1 MKITIY
7 MKKEN
12 DVATPDVIEFKKRIV
27 TPIDDELVI
36 DKTFG
41 ETPVKNCIYL
51 TINIDLITETESNN
65 YDYYLKIINV
75 DEDNNELIFGDHDG
89 LLKITNKIITDFKVN
104 NLFGFYK
111 LRLTKEEDF
120 QTTGY
125 ENIKELTLKIFIKK
139 TLKDRPK
146 RCKGIAETQESF
158 LISDIVIPV
167 KQ

>member
-12 DVATPDVIEFKKRIV
+12 DVATPDVIEFTEKIV
-27 TPIDDELVI
+27 KPIDDKLVI
-36 DKTFG
+36 DKTF
-41 ETPVKNCIYL
+41 EEIPVKNCIYL

-65 YDYYLKIINV
+65 YDYYLRIINV
-75 DEDNNELIFGDHDG
+75 DEGENRLIFGDHDG

-111 LRLTKEEDF
+111 LRLERGVDF

-125 ENIKELTLKIFIKK
+125 ENIEELTLKIFIKK
-139 TLKDRPK
+139 TLKDRPE
-146 RCKGIAETQESF
+146 RCKGIAETKESF
-158 LISDIVIPV
+158 LISD
-167 KQ
+167 KQQ